1 MSEKNAAP
9 DFEKGFTH
17 ANDTFKR
24 KGFYEQVM
32 RVIDN
37 APEKNLVFS
46 LDDRWGNGK
55 TSFVQ
60 MMKAE
65 IELDDSKDYNVI
77 YFDAF
82 EHDYQSDPFISLTAQ
97 IYSLI
102 KKDESKLKPFKERF
116 IQASKKVGASLL
128 INGMKAVIST
138 ATAGVVDGGKV
149 VNTAAKVVKDSAESL
164 TDELEAFI
172 EKKITS
178 ADEEKHDINNFKK
191 ILKDMHSESDMK
203 TIFIIDELDR
213 ARPDYA
219 LDLLEK
225 VKHLFSVEGVIF
237 MLVMNRNQFEKSIEQ
252 RYGQIDSR
260 SYLNKFINYWLTLPK
275 TRTYE
280 YSPHNAHNET
290 TITEHFNEISK
301 NRKLLSRNGQVIKS
315 LSFLLD
321 INDCSLRDAERC
333 YSLLQITHDL
343 ESLSA
348 NSAHLA
354 TISLITFLKVNKPE
368 LLELLMQKN
377 VSKDTFHTEIGFNKH
392 IDFNQAHVKML
403 YKAIEFHYLDEESL
417 NNDDIARDYQQF
429 VSWTHDESPFVLYYK
444 RIQNLSMQ

>member
-1 MSEKNAAP
+1 MSEQNTAP
-9 DFEKGFTH
+9 DFNEGFTH
-17 ANDTFKR
+17 SNDTFKR
-24 KGFYEQVM
+24 KEFYEQVM

-65 IELDDSKDYNVI
+65 IELDDSKNYNVI

-102 KKDESKLKPFKERF
+102 KKDESKLRPFKDRF

-149 VNTAAKVVKDSAESL
+149 VDAATKVVKDSAESL
-164 TDELEAFI
+164 TDELESFI

-178 ADEEKHDINNFKK
+178 ADEEKQDIHNFKK
-191 ILKDMHSESDMK
+191 ILKDMHSESEVK

-275 TRTYE
+275 TRSYE

-290 TITEHFNEISK
+290 TITEHFNEINK
-301 NRKLLSRNGQVIKS
+301 QRKLLTRNGQLIKS

-321 INDCSLRDAERC
+321 INDCSLREAERC
-333 YSLLQITHDL
+333 YSLLQITYDAD
-343 ESLSA
+343 SLSM
-348 NSAHLA
+348 NSEHLA
-354 TISLITFLKVNKPE
+354 TIAIITFLKVNKPE
-368 LLELLMQKN
+368 LLESFMQKN
-377 VSKDTFHTEIGFNKH
+377 ITKDNFHTEIGFNKH
-392 IDFNQAHVKML
+392 MEYVQGHVQIL
-403 YKAIEFHYLDEESL
+403 YKAVDFHYLEDEAL
-417 NNDDIARDYQQF
+417 TNDETAREYQKF
-429 VSWTHDESPFVLYYK
+429 VSWMNEESPFVRYYK
-444 RIQNLSMQ
+444 RMQNLSMR